1 MKLEELE
8 VLEVIEELEVL
19 EILEILDK
27 TRNTRNSR
35 KIMPEKKSSGGFL
48 FRRTLSSFVSMKKG
62 GYLLSRIALQ
72 YHRRKRA

>member
-35 KIMPEKKSSGGFL
+35 KLMLAKNNKKSPPEDFSSGGLHLSFL
-48 FRRTLSSFVSMKKG
+48 LPD
-62 GYLLSRIALQ
+62 
-72 YHRRKRA
+72 

>member
-19 EILEILDK
+19 EILEIPDK

-35 KIMPEKKSSGGFL
+35 KIMPAQKNNKKSPPEDFSSGGLHLSFL
-48 FRRTLSSFVSMKKG
+48 LRD
-62 GYLLSRIALQ
+62 
-72 YHRRKRA
+72 